1 MVKIYKLHKST
12 RLWLLWEACSNS
24 LDAVQ
29 VQEAESNHRFTFKEK
44 VSNSSDCYSCDLGTN
59 ANQDC
64 ESHFVKLLSHDRI
77 AQIHNH
83 AAMLKLIES
92 RKCPKWKLYHSLPDA
107 IIHES
112 VAAVSRFL
120 AAHLQRGPNRSP
132 PARKCGDALRG
143 TLFKGT
149 HDYPMGRIHAT

>member
-1 MVKIYKLHKST
+1 MEHNSVLGYEIQWGT
-12 RLWLLWEACSNS
+12 CSNS
-24 LDAVQ
+24 LDAD
-29 VQEAESNHRFTFKEK
+29 AESWILPHIYLSEENLP
-44 VSNSSDCYSCDLGTN
+44 SSDCYLCDLGTN

-83 AAMLKLIES
+83 AAMLTLFET
-92 RKCPKWKLYHSLPDA
+92 RKCPKWNLLHSLPDA

-120 AAHLQRGPNRSP
+120 AAHLQRGPDRSP
-132 PARKCGDALRG
+132 PARKCGNAFRG